1 MQFKR
6 VQDQLEVLRE
16 IHKITYKWEKVHQNQ
31 KTHMIMA
38 IRGGLKCLQ
47 QEENCKHRFE
57 NVFALLVAP
66 NRAKLTLMVA
76 RKPMIFVL
84 FCFV

>member
-6 VQDQLEVLRE
+6 VEDQLEVLRE

-47 QEENCKHRFE
+47 
-57 NVFALLVAP
+57 
-66 NRAKLTLMVA
+66 
-76 RKPMIFVL
+76 
-84 FCFV
+84 

>member
-1 MQFKR
+1 
-6 VQDQLEVLRE
+6 
-16 IHKITYKWEKVHQNQ
+16 
-31 KTHMIMA
+31 MIMA

-76 RKPMIFVL
+76 RKPMIFCSLSQFTDNSMVHDTSHEPKSKHL
-84 FCFV
+84 SIHA

>member
-16 IHKITYKWEKVHQNQ
+16 IHKITYKWEKVRQKQ
-31 KTHMIMA
+31 KTHMIIA

-47 QEENCKHRFE
+47 QEENCNTDLKMFLHYWSHQTE
-57 NVFALLVAP
+57 QS
-66 NRAKLTLMVA
+66 
-76 RKPMIFVL
+76 
-84 FCFV
+84 